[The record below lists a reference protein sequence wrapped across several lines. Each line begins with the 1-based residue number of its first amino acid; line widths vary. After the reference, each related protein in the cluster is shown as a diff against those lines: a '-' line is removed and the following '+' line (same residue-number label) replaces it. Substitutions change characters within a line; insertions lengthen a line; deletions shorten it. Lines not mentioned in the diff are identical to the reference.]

1 MIVSDLNVNTRPPEK
16 HILFLTHYFP
26 PEVNAPASRTYEH
39 ASHWVKNGVRVTVIT
54 NNPNH
59 PHGKLFEGYRNQFFQ
74 RESVNGISV
83 IRVKTFL
90 TPNARL
96 IKRTFNYIFFA
107 IMSIGASFRV
117 KRVDIVIATSPQI
130 FCGVAGAIIGK
141 LRRKPFA
148 LEVRDLWP
156 DAIIN
161 LHILTNKWLI
171 STLRGIEKWLYSSS
185 KVIITTS
192 DPQRDYISNTG
203 HSIEQIFTIP
213 NGVDLELFDVDSMSK
228 NNHETL
234 NGKFLVTYTGTF
246 GIVQG
251 LEVLLETSKLL
262 ESYDDIHFLLIGDGE
277 ERKNIIK
284 KCQELNS
291 KNLTILPLQTKEKIV
306 GLIAKSDIGIVIR
319 RNFPLSK
326 TMISAKM
333 FEYLAMKKPVIFST
347 GDVEDARLAEKY
359 AFGLVVDPED
369 PYKLKDA
376 ILKLYLD
383 NNLRKRMGKNGLKT
397 VKQIY
402 NRKVMAEKMLK
413 IIFSTTE
420 QI

>member
-1 MIVSDLNVNTRPPEK
+1 MIISNLNVKTNPTEK

-26 PEVNAPASRTYEH
+26 PEVNAPASRIYEH
-39 ASHWVKNGVRVTVIT
+39 ASLWVKNGVRVTVIT

-90 TPNARL
+90 TPNAG
-96 IKRTFNYIFFA
+96 IVKRTLNHIFYA
-107 IMSIGASFRV
+107 IMSIGVSFRV
-117 KRVDIVIATSPQI
+117 KKVDIVIATSPQF

-141 LRRKPFA
+141 LKRKPFV
-148 LEVRDLWP
+148 LEIRDLWP
-156 DAIIN
+156 EAIIN
-161 LHILTNKWLI
+161 LRILTNKLLI
-171 STLRGIEKWLYSSS
+171 SILRGIEKWMYSSS

-192 DPQRDYISNTG
+192 DPQRDYITATGYSN
-203 HSIEQIFTIP
+203 EQIFTIP
-213 NGVDLELFDVDSMSK
+213 NGVDLELFDVESLSK
-228 NNHETL
+228 INLEAL
-234 NGKFLVTYTGTF
+234 NGKFLITYAGTF
-246 GIVQG
+246 GIIQG
-251 LEVLLETSKLL
+251 LDVLLETSKLM

-277 ERKNIIK
+277 ERKNIINK
-284 KCQELNS
+284 YHQLNT

-306 GLIAKSDIGIVIR
+306 GLIAQSDIGIVIR
-319 RNFPLSK
+319 RNLPISK

-359 AFGLVVDPED
+359 DFGLFIDPED

-376 ILKLYLD
+376 ILKLYHD
-383 NNLRKRMGKNGLKT
+383 DSLRKRMGENGLKT

-402 NRKVMAEKMLK
+402 NRKIMAEKMLK
-413 IIFSTTE
+413 IIFSITK
-420 QI
+420 

>member
-1 MIVSDLNVNTRPPEK
+1 MKISNLNVNIGPSEK

-39 ASHWVKNGVRVTVIT
+39 ASHWVRNGARVTVIT

-59 PHGKLFEGYRNQFFQ
+59 PHGKLFTGYRNQFFQ

-90 TPNARL
+90 TPNARF
-96 IKRTFNYIFFA
+96 IKRIFNYIFYA

-117 KRVDIVIATSPQI
+117 KRVDIVIATSPQF
-130 FCGVAGAIIGK
+130 FCGVAGAIIAK
-141 LRRKPFA
+141 LKRKPFA

-156 DAIIN
+156 DAIIS
-161 LHILTNKWLI
+161 LQVLSNKRLI
-171 STLRGIEKWLYSSS
+171 GLLRGIEKWLYSTA
-185 KVIITTS
+185 KIIITTS
-192 DPQRDYISNTG
+192 DPQREYIAETGYSNKR
-203 HSIEQIFTIP
+203 IFTIP
-213 NGVDLELFDVDSMSK
+213 NGVDLELFDVNSISQ
-228 NNHETL
+228 NNHPTL
-234 NGKFLVTYTGTF
+234 NGKFVVTYTGTF

-251 LEVLLETSKLL
+251 LDVLLETSKLM
-262 ESYDDIHFLLIGDGE
+262 ENYDDIHFLLIGDGE

-284 KCQELNS
+284 KYHKLNS

-306 GLIAKSDIGIVIR
+306 ELIAKSEIGIVIR
-319 RNFPLSK
+319 RNIPVSK

-347 GDVEDARLAEKY
+347 GKVEDARLAEKFD
-359 AFGLVVDPED
+359 FGLVIDPED
-369 PYKLKDA
+369 PYKLKNA

-383 NNLRKRMGKNGLKT
+383 ENLRKRMGENGLKT
-397 VKQIY
+397 VNQIY
-402 NRKVMAEKMLK
+402 NRKILAEKMLN
-413 IIFSTTE
+413 IIYSIME
-420 QI
+420 

>member
-1 MIVSDLNVNTRPPEK
+1 MKISNLNVNTRPSEK

-39 ASHWVKNGVRVTVIT
+39 ASRWVKIGARVTVIT

-74 RESVNGISV
+74 RESVNGIKV

-90 TPNARL
+90 TPNARF
-96 IKRTFNYIFFA
+96 IKRIFNYIFYA
-107 IMSIGASFRV
+107 IMSIGASLRV
-117 KRVDIVIATSPQI
+117 KRVDIVIATSPQF

-141 LRRKPFA
+141 LKRKPFA

-161 LHILTNKWLI
+161 LQVLSNKWLI
-171 STLRGIEKWLYSSS
+171 SILRGVEKWLYFSSQ
-185 KVIITTS
+185 VIITTS
-192 DPQRDYISNTG
+192 DPQRNYIAATGYSNK
-203 HSIEQIFTIP
+203 QIFTIP
-213 NGVDLELFDVDSMSK
+213 NGVDLELFDVNSTSP

-251 LEVLLETSKLL
+251 LDVLLETSKLM
-262 ESYDDIHFLLIGDGE
+262 ESYKDIHFLLIGDGE

-284 KCQELNS
+284 KYHELNS

-306 GLIAKSDIGIVIR
+306 GLIGKSEIGIVIR
-319 RNFPLSK
+319 KNLPVSK

-347 GDVEDARLAEKY
+347 GMAEDARLAEKFG
-359 AFGLVVDPED
+359 FGLVIQPED
-369 PYKLKDA
+369 PYKLKNA

-383 NNLRKRMGKNGLKT
+383 ENLRKKMGENGLKA

-402 NRKVMAEKMLK
+402 NRKILAEKMLN
-413 IIFSTTE
+413 IIYSITE
-420 QI
+420 